1 MQSFYSFSS
10 QFEHSSNANQCMLN
24 VARYCQPLL
33 CALLCMLA
41 AAPAWAENINVW
53 VVLSENSAPYLSFAE
68 KFKKDFPTSVQVSV
82 LESPDALPS
91 SLSSHSKS
99 PVDLIVAVGMKA
111 TEAAAAQTRVPVLA
125 AMVPKVAYDALLVQP
140 AQQKIT
146 RPISAI
152 YLNQPWARRINF
164 WQAVSPTRLRI
175 GLLYTQELDKDI
187 TLRQQELEHR
197 GGVLV
202 TQLVNTPE
210 ELFVKLESVLA
221 SSDVLFAL
229 SDSMI
234 YSNSN
239 IRHILLASYRRG
251 IPLVGLSQAY
261 VNAGALCAIFSTPE
275 QIAVQAKEAALAFAK
290 TRSLPPSQHPTD
302 FTIAVNEQVARSLK
316 IELPAADVIRSRM
329 EKIASPPSPRSQ
341 PGAVISPAGKV
352 KERRN

>member
-1 MQSFYSFSS
+1 
-10 QFEHSSNANQCMLN
+10 MLN
-24 VARYCQPLL
+24 VARYCQSVL

-53 VVLSENSAPYLSFAE
+53 VVLSEDSAPYRSFAE
-68 KFKKDFPTSVQVSV
+68 TFKKDLPASVQVSV
-82 LESPDALPS
+82 LESPDSLSS
-91 SLSSHSKS
+91 SLSSPPKS

-125 AMVPKVAYDALLVQP
+125 VMVPKVAYEALLAQL
-140 AQQKIT
+140 AQQKIA
-146 RPISAI
+146 RSISAI

-175 GLLYTQELDKDI
+175 GLLHTQALDKEI
-187 TLRQQELEHR
+187 THRQQALERR
-197 GGVLV
+197 GGILV

-210 ELFVKLESVLA
+210 ELFVKLENVLA
-221 SSDVLFAL
+221 NSDVLFAL

-234 YSNSN
+234 YSNGN

-275 QIAVQAKEAALAFAK
+275 QLAVQAQETTLAFAK
-290 TRSLPPSQHPTD
+290 TQSLPPPQHPTD
-302 FTIAVNEQVARSLK
+302 FTIAANEQVARSLK
-316 IELPAADVIRSRM
+316 IELPAVDVIRSRM
-329 EKIASPPSPRSQ
+329 EKIASPPS
-341 PGAVISPAGKV
+341 AVISPEGKV